1 MKYYEST
8 EHLFVY
14 LTMAESIAFSE
25 RKKKSQAQIPFKLKK
40 SQAQIPF
47 KFLISEYVPVY
58 FLSVIQFILAIQS
71 SRIGD

>member
-25 RKKKSQAQIPFKLKK
+25 RKKK